1 MIAVRSLVVCGL
13 VAPVFMLGACVSG
26 EKYEK
31 SLQVR
36 RSLQEQLVN
45 VTNERDGMKAQLM
58 SRDKQLEDARV
69 NLTAMQTEYQTVQ
82 GTVEELAV
90 NNRDLAIQL
99 SEMEIN
105 ALPGTVSRRLAA
117 LAATNPEGM
126 EYDEATGALRF
137 MSDFT
142 FNSGQ
147 AVLKRDAGEGLTALA
162 NVLQSNEADGF
173 EIMVVGHTDDVKP
186 SRSAAKYP
194 TNLYLSAARAIAVRD
209 ELVRSGVAPE
219 RLTIAGKGE
228 FQPLIAN
235 TPGGTPTNRRVEIL
249 LYEFADSPSGGEAE
263 MVEAAEEYDEP
274 MK

>member
-90 NNRDLAIQL
+90 NNRCLL
-99 SEMEIN
+99 YTS
-105 ALPGTVSRRLAA
+105 PS
-117 LAATNPEGM
+117 P
-126 EYDEATGALRF
+126 
-137 MSDFT
+137 
-142 FNSGQ
+142 
-147 AVLKRDAGEGLTALA
+147 RDATL
-162 NVLQSNEADGF
+162 SR
-173 EIMVVGHTDDVKP
+173 MP
-186 SRSAAKYP
+186 SSA
-194 TNLYLSAARAIAVRD
+194 
-209 ELVRSGVAPE
+209 
-219 RLTIAGKGE
+219 
-228 FQPLIAN
+228 
-235 TPGGTPTNRRVEIL
+235 
-249 LYEFADSPSGGEAE
+249 
-263 MVEAAEEYDEP
+263 
-274 MK
+274 